1 MNHTTWEPDLV
12 SPALLSLTTLL
23 GEPERDL
30 VVLAEGNTSELLD
43 DGRLVV
49 KASGAALAHAKS
61 EEFVVV
67 DVDEVMAVVDDPATT
82 QTDLSDVLVAAGTER
97 PDGAGPRRGSIE
109 AVVHAAVHTVARD
122 AGIAERAR
130 FIGHTH
136 PTAVVGL
143 LASVRAEEAWTHL
156 VYSDEAVVVGRPLF
170 VPYATPGLALGR
182 IYAAALREY
191 IAIHRA
197 LPQLVLLANHGIVAI
212 APTSAGV
219 EAVSTMAVKGARA
232 RAIAYSVG
240 GVQPLSDEDV
250 DKFFAR
256 EDIVERRANLASG
269 R

>member
-1 MNHTTWEPDLV
+1 MSHTTWEPDLV
-12 SPALLSLTTLL
+12 SPALLALTTQL
-23 GEPERDL
+23 GDPARDR
-30 VVLAEGNTSELLD
+30 VVLAEGNTSELVD
-43 DGRLVV
+43 DGRLVL
-49 KASGAALAHAKS
+49 KASGAAMAHARS

-67 DVDEVMAVVDDPATT
+67 DIDEVMAVVDDPATT
-82 QTDLSDVLVAAGTER
+82 QTDLSDVLVARGTQR

-109 AVVHAAVHTVARD
+109 AVVHAAVHAAARE
-122 AGIAERAR
+122 AGIANTWP
-130 FIGHTH
+130 FVGHTH

-143 LASVRAEEAWTHL
+143 LASVRAEEAWTRI

-191 IAIHRA
+191 VADHGE
-197 LPQLVLLANHGIVAI
+197 LPQLVLLANHGIVAV
-212 APTSAGV
+212 APTSPGV
-219 EAVSTMAVKGARA
+219 EAVSTMAVKGARV

-250 DKFFAR
+250 DKFFVR
-256 EDIVERRANLASG
+256 EDIVERRANLARG

>member
-122 AGIAERAR
+122 AGVAERAR

-143 LASVRAEEAWTHL
+143 LASVRAAEAWTDL

-182 IYAAALREY
+182 IYAAVLREY
-191 IAIHRA
+191 VAHHNV

-219 EAVSTMAVKGARA
+219 EAVSTMAVKGARV

>member
-49 KASGAALAHAKS
+49 KSSGAALAHAKS

-109 AVVHAAVHTVARD
+109 AVVHAGVHTVARD
-122 AGIAERAR
+122 AGVAERAR

-143 LASVRAEEAWTHL
+143 LASVRAAEAWTDL

-182 IYAAALREY
+182 IYAAVLREY
-191 IAIHRA
+191 VAHHNV

-219 EAVSTMAVKGARA
+219 EAVSTMAVKGARV

>member
-67 DVDEVMAVVDDPATT
+67 DVDEVMAVVHDPATT

-143 LASVRAEEAWTHL
+143 LASVRAAEAWTDL

-182 IYAAALREY
+182 IYAAVLREY
-191 IAIHRA
+191 VAHHNV

-219 EAVSTMAVKGARA
+219 EAVSTMAVKGARV

>member
-130 FIGHTH
+130 FVGHTH

-143 LASVRAEEAWTHL
+143 LASVRAAEAWTDL

-182 IYAAALREY
+182 IYAAVLREY
-191 IAIHRA
+191 VAHHNV

-219 EAVSTMAVKGARA
+219 EAVSTMAVKGARV

-240 GVQPLSDEDV
+240 GVQHLSDEDV